1 MAASSGVAVD
11 ATFSF
16 ASPFPAAKDRSFPLV
31 HNTIPIR
38 TADENRFT
46 RISPATPAPFRR
58 DLRDAQLVTKFDE
71 IVRVPRLSRRTMTS
85 GDAARKQDES
95 AATARSRSE
104 ESPARSKLQR
114 HEDAIRIVHVI
125 AERFAVGE
133 SIGGIEL
140 ASRPKSSH

>member
-71 IVRVPRLSRRTMTS
+71 IVHVPLSRRTMTS

-104 ESPARSKLQR
+104 ESRFRSAIKAPAS
-114 HEDAIRIVHVI
+114 
-125 AERFAVGE
+125 
-133 SIGGIEL
+133 
-140 ASRPKSSH
+140 

>member
-38 TADENRFT
+38 TADENRFM
-46 RISPATPAPFRR
+46 RISPATPAPSRR
-58 DLRDAQLVTKFDE
+58 DLRNAQLVTKFDE

-85 GDAARKQDES
+85 GDRAGNRMNRPQRHGHDRRNRAS
-95 AATARSRSE
+95 A
-104 ESPARSKLQR
+104 ARSKLQR
-114 HEDAIRIVHVI
+114 HEDAVR
-125 AERFAVGE
+125 
-133 SIGGIEL
+133 
-140 ASRPKSSH
+140 

>member
-11 ATFSF
+11 ATFPF

-38 TADENRFT
+38 TANENRFM

-58 DLRDAQLVTKFDE
+58 DLRDVQLVTKFDE
-71 IVRVPRLSRRTMTS
+71 IVRVPRLSRRNDDLGRPS
-85 GDAARKQDES
+85 RKQDES

-104 ESPARSKLQR
+104 ESCFPQR
-114 HEDAIRIVHVI
+114 DQSSSVMKTLFGS
-125 AERFAVGE
+125 FA
-133 SIGGIEL
+133 
-140 ASRPKSSH
+140 